1 MDKMLPPSLVVVK
14 SPQESGITD
23 LDIQTM
29 LNVGTTGKPSQVVF
43 AVNKDEIV
51 VGRVGEC
58 DVVLNHITVS
68 RKHAAIRKVAD
79 GYAIRDLHSA
89 NGLRVND
96 KDAPPGTD
104 VALKDDD
111 EIQIGNYTLRF
122 IWK

>member
-14 SPQESGITD
+14 GPQESGITD

-29 LNVGTTGKPSQVVF
+29 LNVGTTGKPTQVVF
-43 AVNKDEIV
+43 AMNKDELVI
-51 VGRVGEC
+51 GRVGEC

-68 RKHAAIRKVAD
+68 RKHASIRKVGD
-79 GYAIRDLHSA
+79 GYAIKDLHSA

-96 KDAPPGTD
+96 QDAAPGTD
-104 VALKDDD
+104 VPLKDDD

>member
-29 LNVGTTGKPSQVVF
+29 LNVGTTGRPTQVVF
-43 AVNKDEIV
+43 TVNKDEV
-51 VGRVGEC
+51 VIGRVGEC

-68 RKHAAIRKVAD
+68 RKHASVKKTPD
-79 GYAIRDLHSA
+79 GYVVKDLKSA
-89 NGLRVND
+89 NGIRVND
-96 KDAPPGTD
+96 KDVTEA
-104 VALKDDD
+104 VLKDDD

>member
-43 AVNKDEIV
+43 AVNKEEV
-51 VGRVGEC
+51 VIGRVGEC

-68 RKHAAIRKVAD
+68 RKHASIKKTPD
-79 GYAIRDLHSA
+79 GYVVMDLKSA

-96 KDAPPGTD
+96 KDVTEA
-104 VALKDDD
+104 VLKDDD